1 MNNPIPHTHH
11 VSEIIG
17 LSQPKRLKLTE
28 KLLIIIGY
36 ITIFILSCCG
46 IVKILNI
53 LGVQEL

>member
-1 MNNPIPHTHH
+1 MNSLTPHTHH
-11 VSEIIG
+11 ISEITG
-17 LSQPKRLKLTE
+17 LSQPKRLKLSE